1 MSLEKSVLN
10 ETVIS
15 DLLSNHYGI
24 SSLSVNKLKLGT
36 ANCFQVYDGNR
47 YYFLKEFQSD
57 ILEEEVVREAN
68 LLEYLSGAEFPV
80 TRFYKAENNEFVI
93 KYQDHILCLEE
104 YIEDT
109 PTAITICL
117 PSCFRKSAECLEN
130 CIKP

>member
-57 ILEEEVVREAN
+57 ILEE
-68 LLEYLSGAEFPV
+68 
-80 TRFYKAENNEFVI
+80 
-93 KYQDHILCLEE
+93 
-104 YIEDT
+104 
-109 PTAITICL
+109 
-117 PSCFRKSAECLEN
+117 
-130 CIKP
+130 